1 MWNVSNVDLRLR
13 TPEIE
18 GGEAATVNLVWEFIE
33 RFWPSVQAATKT
45 ANQLSNRIRQV
56 CLNWR

>member
-33 RFWPSVQAATKT
+33 RFWPSVQA
-45 ANQLSNRIRQV
+45 SCNRNRESIVQ
-56 CLNWR
+56 WD